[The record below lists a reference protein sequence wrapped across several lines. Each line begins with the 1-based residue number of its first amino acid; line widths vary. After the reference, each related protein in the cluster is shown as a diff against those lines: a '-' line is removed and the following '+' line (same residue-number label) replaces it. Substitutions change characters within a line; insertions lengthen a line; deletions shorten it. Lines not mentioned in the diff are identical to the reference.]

1 MIRSDASSKVEGDR
15 EYAFRHILIRDV
27 AYSTLTRGARRER
40 HEAVATF
47 FEGMLPDRDSLA
59 AILAYH
65 WKEAGDTE
73 RAVDYLLSAA
83 ERAELAWANAE
94 AVALFEEAL
103 SLIPRDDEARRRSIG
118 LRRGVA
124 WSRYEHSRM
133 DEQSLRR
140 AAREDPAS

>member
-1 MIRSDASSKVEGDR
+1 M
-15 EYAFRHILIRDV
+15 
-27 AYSTLTRGARRER
+27 
-40 HEAVATF
+40 
-47 FEGMLPDRDSLA
+47 
-59 AILAYH
+59 
-65 WKEAGDTE
+65 
-73 RAVDYLLSAA
+73 DYLLSAA

-103 SLIPRDDEARRRSIG
+103 SLIPRDNEARRRSIG

-124 WSRYEHSRM
+124 WSRYEHSTM